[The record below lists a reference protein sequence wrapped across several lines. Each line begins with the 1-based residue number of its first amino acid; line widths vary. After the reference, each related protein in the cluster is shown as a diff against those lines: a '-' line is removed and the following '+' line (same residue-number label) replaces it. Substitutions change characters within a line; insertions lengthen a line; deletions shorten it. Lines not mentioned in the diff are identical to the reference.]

1 MSALQEAVIGSERQL
16 QHMNNITEEIFSI
29 VATDEN
35 VPDCLKAQLG
45 GKGVPF
51 FGVFLNGM
59 FDMIL

>member
-51 FGVFLNGM
+51 LVF
-59 FDMIL
+59 F